1 MDLVSCCLSFVGGR
15 VYCNS
20 NSAGVKRRG
29 GIPMKTTR
37 LGDDWGS
44 HAIQTAAGIL
54 MRNGVVTGQRTKF
67 PICLGETKGM
77 AEGVIHG
84 NAVRKGGETSRGEVF
99 LIMPRVCWSNPA
111 FSASWF
117 QESQFLSQIPLH
129 GQCTSNC
136 RCTANVLPTATA
148 AEKRNQELASE
159 VYHCDR

>member
-1 MDLVSCCLSFVGGR
+1 MMDLVSCCLSFVGGR

-54 MRNGVVTGQRTKF
+54 MRNGVVTSQRTKF

-84 NAVRKGGETSRGEVF
+84 NAVRKGGETSRG
-99 LIMPRVCWSNPA
+99 
-111 FSASWF
+111 
-117 QESQFLSQIPLH
+117 
-129 GQCTSNC
+129 
-136 RCTANVLPTATA
+136 
-148 AEKRNQELASE
+148 
-159 VYHCDR
+159 